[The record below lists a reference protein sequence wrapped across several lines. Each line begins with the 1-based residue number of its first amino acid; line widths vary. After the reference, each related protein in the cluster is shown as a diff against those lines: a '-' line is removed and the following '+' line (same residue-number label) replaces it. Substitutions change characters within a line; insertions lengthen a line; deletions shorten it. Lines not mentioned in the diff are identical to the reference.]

1 MVDLIVFADDTVESK
16 VAQDLI
22 PYFEAVI
29 EEVARHV
36 PEKGYRYKE
45 PKALEFMIP
54 HLKKISFALYRMLGS
69 VGVVRAIK
77 DGEAIGD
84 NPGELLDHTAM
95 SAFVWS
101 HLNKVWTQD
110 YTEKR
115 STQ

>member
-1 MVDLIVFADDTVESK
+1 MVELLVFADDSAESK

-29 EEVARHV
+29 VEVARHV
-36 PEKGYRYKE
+36 PEKGYSYKN
-45 PKALEFMIP
+45 PDATNFMIP
-54 HLKKISFALYRMLGS
+54 HLGELSNTIARM
-69 VGVVRAIK
+69 VHRTGVVRSVV
-77 DGEAIGD
+77 DGIALGD

-101 HLNKVWTQD
+101 HIKGVWSQE

-115 STQ
+115 